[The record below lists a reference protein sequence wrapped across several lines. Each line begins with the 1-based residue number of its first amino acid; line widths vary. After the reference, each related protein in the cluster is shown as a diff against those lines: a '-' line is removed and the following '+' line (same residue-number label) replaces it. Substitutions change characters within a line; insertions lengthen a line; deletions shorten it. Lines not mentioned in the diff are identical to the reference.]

1 MMTDTMH
8 TEHDSVATASPDMT
22 SGTACSAEC
31 GSLSGDSALPQSVAA
46 RLCDLN
52 VFFGKRQVLNGIS
65 FEAHNH
71 AVTVLIGRSGSGKST
86 LLRTFN
92 RLNECF
98 AGCRTSGHAQVLLE
112 GTLTDIHTSFP
123 EPATLRTRVGMV
135 FQTPD
140 VLPVSIRRNMTLP
153 LQHALGLTPP
163 VVAVR
168 VERALRDAGLWD
180 EVCDRLDAP
189 AETLSG
195 GQQQRLCL
203 ARSLAMRPAMLLLD
217 EPTASLDNVSSRTI
231 EALLGQLKDRY
242 PVIMVSHSLGQALRL
257 ADRLV
262 LMGSGRILRCWDRQN
277 GLPDMETLE
286 LMLEETACCE

>member
-1 MMTDTMH
+1 MTDTMH
-8 TEHDSVATASPDMT
+8 TKNDSGATASPDMA
-22 SGTACSAEC
+22 SGTSYSADC
-31 GSLSGDSALPQSVAA
+31 APLSGDTALPQSVAA

-52 VFFGKRQVLNGIS
+52 VFFGKRHVLNSIS
-65 FEAHNH
+65 FEAHSN

-98 AGCRTSGHAQVLLE
+98 AGSRTTGHAQVLLE

-123 EPATLRTRVGMV
+123 EPAALRTRVGMV

-163 VVAVR
+163 VIAVR
-168 VERALRDAGLWD
+168 MERALRDAGLWD

-257 ADRLV
+257 ADKLV